1 MGNLS
6 NLYISQSFIS
16 LIHLGS
22 NNTASVTPTQLE
34 DGLGN
39 GIGVSVSTNGN
50 LSKR

>member
-39 GIGVSVSTNGN
+39 GIGV
-50 LSKR
+50 